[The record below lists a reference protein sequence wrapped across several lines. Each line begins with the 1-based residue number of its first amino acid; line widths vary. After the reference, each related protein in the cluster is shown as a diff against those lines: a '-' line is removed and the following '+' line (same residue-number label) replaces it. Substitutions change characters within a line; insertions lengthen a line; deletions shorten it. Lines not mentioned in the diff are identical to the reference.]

1 MKKDDTIT
9 HGWTPQR
16 AWYYLSLLTCV
27 TALVLFRFLS
37 SPFQS
42 WVAFLGL
49 LGALAL
55 IVKGIISYRQVRV
68 ILEDTP
74 TSKIR
79 AASVG
84 QAEFTGRVVP
94 VELAN
99 AGTGAGTG
107 AGAGAGTG
115 AGLNQRVRSDTG
127 MWRIEAAM
135 AAKNEAAAFPEMTKK
150 ALPFYLEDE
159 TGRILVVP
167 HGAEWVAITFDKK
180 DRPPGKNRWLIH
192 ANSVITVIGHV
203 KPVAANNPELG
214 MMIGKGDSGR
224 PFAIIAGSEGDARI
238 KLAGRTIFFAG
249 AGVLVALAVGIY
261 TLVLL

>member
-1 MKKDDTIT
+1 MNMKKDDTIT

-16 AWYYLSLLTCV
+16 AWYYLSLLTCI
-27 TALVLFRFLS
+27 TALVLFRFLR
-37 SPFQS
+37 SPYQN
-42 WVAFLGL
+42 WVVVVGL

-55 IVKGIISYRQVRV
+55 IGEGIISYRRVRV

-74 TSKIR
+74 TSKVR

-84 QAEFTGRVVP
+84 QAEFTGKVVP
-94 VELAN
+94 VELA
-99 AGTGAGTG
+99 GSGPG
-107 AGAGAGTG
+107 
-115 AGLNQRVRSDTG
+115 QRGRLDTG
-127 MWRIEAAM
+127 MWRIEMAM
-135 AAKNEAAAFPEMTKK
+135 AAKNEAAAFPEMTKE

-167 HGAEWVAITFDKK
+167 HGAEWVAITFDKN
-180 DRPPGKNRWLIH
+180 DRPLGEKRWFIH
-192 ANSVITVIGHV
+192 ANSVVTVIGHV
-203 KPVAANNPELG
+203 KPVAANSPELG

-261 TLVLL
+261 ALVLL

>member
-16 AWYYLSLLTCV
+16 AWYYLSLFACV
-27 TALVLFRFLS
+27 TALVLFRFLR
-37 SPFQS
+37 SPYQN
-42 WVAFLGL
+42 WVVVAGL

-55 IVKGIISYRQVRV
+55 IVEGIISYRRVRV

-84 QAEFTGRVVP
+84 QAEFTGKVVP
-94 VELAN
+94 VELA
-99 AGTGAGTG
+99 ASDHG
-107 AGAGAGTG
+107 
-115 AGLNQRVRSDTG
+115 QRGRRDAG
-127 MWRIEAAM
+127 MWRIEMAM
-135 AAKNEAAAFPEMTKK
+135 AAKNEAAAFPEMTKE

-180 DRPPGKNRWLIH
+180 NRPHSENRWLLY
-192 ANSVITVIGHV
+192 ANSIVTVIGHV
-203 KPVAANNPELG
+203 KPVVANCPELG
-214 MMIGKGDSGR
+214 MMIGKGDSSR
-224 PFAIIAGSEGDARI
+224 PFAIIAGSERDARI

-249 AGVLVALAVGIY
+249 AGVLVALAIGIY
-261 TLVLL
+261 ALVLL

>member
-1 MKKDDTIT
+1 MKKDDTLT

-16 AWYYLSLLTCV
+16 AWYYLSLLACV
-27 TALVLFRFLS
+27 IALVLFRFLR
-37 SPFQS
+37 SPFRS
-42 WVAFLGL
+42 WVAVLGL

-55 IVKGIISYRQVRV
+55 IGEGIISYRRVRV

-84 QAEFTGRVVP
+84 QAEFTGKVVP

-99 AGTGAGTG
+99 ASAQG
-107 AGAGAGTG
+107 AGASF
-115 AGLNQRVRSDTG
+115 NQRVWRDTG

-135 AAKNEAAAFPEMTKK
+135 AAKNEAAAFPEMTRE

-180 DRPPGKNRWLIH
+180 DRSPGDNRWIIH
-192 ANSVITVIGHV
+192 ANSIITVIGHV
-203 KPVAANNPELG
+203 KPVVANSPELG

-224 PFAIIAGSEGDARI
+224 PFAIIAGSERDARI

-261 TLVLL
+261 ALVLL